1 MYELNA
7 AGETTND
14 LLENL
19 IEALKEAPDSNFQR
33 WLSNQVDLWSIRKLD
48 WKQDGSD
55 LMEEAEIYYK
65 EAMNNHRWVRKT
77 YRPDVQYAFKSTYL
91 MMNGLR

>member
-19 IEALKEAPDSNFQR
+19 IEAL
-33 WLSNQVDLWSIRKLD
+33 RKLLTASFR
-48 WKQDGSD
+48 DGWETK
-55 LMEEAEIYYK
+55 LIYG
-65 EAMNNHRWVRKT
+65 
-77 YRPDVQYAFKSTYL
+77 Q
-91 MMNGLR
+91 